1 MTGAMAAHRQQAPRF
16 TQVPPRIPRDPKA
29 QDHGWPDRWPFWTQL
44 ELAALDTAP
53 GCARAHA
60 RAVLWEWKADDAA
73 ADDVLIVVSELVT
86 NAVAAIQK
94 HRRPNPVRLWM
105 LGDGASILF
114 LVWDATMPAPV
125 RDSATPDAEYGR
137 GLAIVEALCVRWGA
151 YYPDEHPGGK
161 VVWTLMRTAA
171 CPTTPLGPDRP
182 EGHRPAVPSHKV
194 SGIGASDRQ

>member
-16 TQVPPRIPRDPKA
+16 TPVPPRIPRDPKA
-29 QDHGWPDRWPFWTQL
+29 QDHGWPNRWPLRTQL

-73 ADDVLIVVSELVT
+73 ADAVLLVVSELVT
-86 NAVAAIQK
+86 NAVATTQK
-94 HRRPNPVRLWM
+94 HRRPDPVRLWM

-125 RDSATPDAEYGR
+125 RDIATPDAEYGR

-151 YYPDEHPGGK
+151 YYPDERPGEK
-161 VVWTLMRTAA
+161 VVWTLMQAA
-171 CPTTPLGPDRP
+171 ALPGDVT
-182 EGHRPAVPSHKV
+182 
-194 SGIGASDRQ
+194 